1 MALFTI
7 ETEGQGDHVLW
18 RENKPQ
24 KKYWDQLGFEPTL
37 TAKPLGPRQRSG
49 SKAAY
54 SNAGWGT
61 LPISSCLSLSLTV
74 RFTTISGDTFGC
86 MGLWAYCHSAF
97 TCNMHFSIRCLLHNR
112 RQCVGR

>member
-61 LPISSCLSLSLTV
+61 LPISSCLSLSHGSFHYHKWRYLRMHGV
-74 RFTTISGDTFGC
+74 
-86 MGLWAYCHSAF
+86 MGILPLCIY
-97 TCNMHFSIRCLLHNR
+97 M
-112 RQCVGR
+112 